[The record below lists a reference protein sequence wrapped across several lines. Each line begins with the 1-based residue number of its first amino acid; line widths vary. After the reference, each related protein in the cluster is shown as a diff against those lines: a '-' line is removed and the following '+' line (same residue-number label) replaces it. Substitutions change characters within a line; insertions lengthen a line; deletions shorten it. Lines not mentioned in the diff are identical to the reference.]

1 MCSPLPDPQPG
12 LCGCPRGTA
21 RCDNN
26 LCVENRLWCNGV
38 SECGDMSDEPAM
50 CAPCPGGLG
59 LTQPALVCD
68 GVSHCEDMEDETPGA
83 CGCPENSWR
92 CDTVG
97 TNVTARD
104 KG

>member
-1 MCSPLPDPQPG
+1 
-12 LCGCPRGTA
+12 
-21 RCDNN
+21 
-26 LCVENRLWCNGV
+26 
-38 SECGDMSDEPAM
+38 MSDEPAM
-50 CAPCPGGLG
+50 CATCPGRLG